1 MKKYLLFLALIPLLS
16 GCFSLRVDYPEINYY
31 RLEQM
36 PGKLEDVGISTI
48 HGSLL
53 IRNFT
58 ASDEI
63 NSDHFLAIWDNGKV
77 QKYYYHRWITNIAE
91 LVTDFIVTRY
101 NNLRVFSDGAI
112 KSGSMIKPDYLLE
125 GSLLEMY
132 AHNNN
137 DDEKNDNYVYLSMR
151 ISLLKKVPLSVDK
164 KILLNKVFT
173 VKQKRKNS
181 SVENI
186 ADAFSK
192 AMTKITDKTL
202 LDTQKA
208 IFNNQKKQ

>member
-1 MKKYLLFLALIPLLS
+1 MKKYLLLIAVIPLLS

-31 RLEQM
+31 RLEQQ
-36 PGKLEDVGISTI
+36 PSKLEDVGISTI
-48 HGSLL
+48 KGSLL

-63 NSDHFLAIWDNGKV
+63 NTDHFLAVWDNGRV
-77 QKYYYHRWITNIAE
+77 QKYYYHRWIANIAE
-91 LVTDFIVTRY
+91 LVTDFIVTRF

-112 KSGSMIKPDYLLE
+112 KSGSMIKPDYILE

-132 AHNNN
+132 AHNSK
-137 DDEKNDNYVYLSMR
+137 DDEKQNNYVYISMR
-151 ISLLKKVPLSVDK
+151 VSLLKKVPLSVDK

-173 VKQKRKNS
+173 IKQKRKNK
-181 SVENI
+181 SVDNI
-186 ADAFSK
+186 ANAFSK

-202 LDTQKA
+202 LDIQKV
-208 IFNNQKKQ
+208 IIKDKKK